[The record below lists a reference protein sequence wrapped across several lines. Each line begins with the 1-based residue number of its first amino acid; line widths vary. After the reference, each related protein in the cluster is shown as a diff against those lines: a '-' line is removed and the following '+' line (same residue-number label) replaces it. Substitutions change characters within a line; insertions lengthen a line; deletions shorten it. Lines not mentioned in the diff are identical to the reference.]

1 MKVKNMK
8 IKYKSLKYI
17 KIVFI
22 SLFFALSLLGCS
34 KSSEE
39 LVQEKMSES
48 EILLG
53 NQKESF
59 EGLEYKINQDIKK
72 EDSNYYLA
80 GIDNEYPVLEMD
92 VVEEEKDFKEVNS
105 DELEEIIK
113 NTEYGNWSTLDELD
127 NYSIET
133 EIINSEDCYHV
144 SYAIKLDEDNLSD
157 NILTSNLKVDSLYI
171 PTYYGLYRAS
181 IYTYAEDGND
191 YKFEEFIDTF
201 NIDKLQNYTSNE
213 KQEKIRNEELSN
225 LKIKVEL
232 ITCNENAN
240 EQERQI
246 FNIRKQEVLN
256 LIAQKASLDEINT
269 AIDQVNM
276 TNTDIQARIDQ
287 EDAARAAAEASQ
299 KANQQQSTSSY
310 GGYQGIGN
318 GYYCVDGTYVGN
330 ADPHARGRA
339 NACYG
344 HGGFQ
349 VNH

>member
-1 MKVKNMK
+1 M
-8 IKYKSLKYI
+8 
-17 KIVFI
+17 
-22 SLFFALSLLGCS
+22 
-34 KSSEE
+34 
-39 LVQEKMSES
+39 
-48 EILLG
+48 
-53 NQKESF
+53 
-59 EGLEYKINQDIKK
+59 
-72 EDSNYYLA
+72 
-80 GIDNEYPVLEMD
+80 
-92 VVEEEKDFKEVNS
+92 
-105 DELEEIIK
+105 
-113 NTEYGNWSTLDELD
+113 
-127 NYSIET
+127 
-133 EIINSEDCYHV
+133 
-144 SYAIKLDEDNLSD
+144 
-157 NILTSNLKVDSLYI
+157 DSLYI

>member
-105 DELEEIIK
+105 DELER
-113 NTEYGNWSTLDELD
+113 D
-127 NYSIET
+127 
-133 EIINSEDCYHV
+133 
-144 SYAIKLDEDNLSD
+144 
-157 NILTSNLKVDSLYI
+157 
-171 PTYYGLYRAS
+171 GLVQMAGKALVGKCG
-181 IYTYAEDGND
+181 IQFDAGH
-191 YKFEEFIDTF
+191 
-201 NIDKLQNYTSNE
+201 L
-213 KQEKIRNEELSN
+213 IRG
-225 LKIKVEL
+225 I
-232 ITCNENAN
+232 
-240 EQERQI
+240 
-246 FNIRKQEVLN
+246 
-256 LIAQKASLDEINT
+256 
-269 AIDQVNM
+269 QVN
-276 TNTDIQARIDQ
+276 
-287 EDAARAAAEASQ
+287 
-299 KANQQQSTSSY
+299 
-310 GGYQGIGN
+310 G
-318 GYYCVDGTYVGN
+318 VG
-330 ADPHARGRA
+330 
-339 NACYG
+339 
-344 HGGFQ
+344 
-349 VNH
+349 

>member
-1 MKVKNMK
+1 MK

-144 SYAIKLDEDNLSD
+144 SYAIKLD
-157 NILTSNLKVDSLYI
+157 
-171 PTYYGLYRAS
+171 
-181 IYTYAEDGND
+181 
-191 YKFEEFIDTF
+191 
-201 NIDKLQNYTSNE
+201 
-213 KQEKIRNEELSN
+213 
-225 LKIKVEL
+225 
-232 ITCNENAN
+232 
-240 EQERQI
+240 
-246 FNIRKQEVLN
+246 
-256 LIAQKASLDEINT
+256 
-269 AIDQVNM
+269 
-276 TNTDIQARIDQ
+276 
-287 EDAARAAAEASQ
+287 
-299 KANQQQSTSSY
+299 
-310 GGYQGIGN
+310 
-318 GYYCVDGTYVGN
+318 
-330 ADPHARGRA
+330 
-339 NACYG
+339 
-344 HGGFQ
+344 
-349 VNH
+349 